1 MTTFEEEVT
10 LELIKPVSIGKG
22 EGAVQ
27 YTEIKLREPNAGEL
41 EKAARADT
49 NIGSL
54 ITMISLISAIPRSA
68 VEKFSRADI
77 QAAEALLGS
86 FTGGG
91 QQIPTDGAG

>member
-1 MTTFEEEVT
+1 MFNEDEVP

-27 YTEIKLREPNAGEL
+27 YTEITLREPNAGEL

-49 NIGSL
+49 NVGSL
-54 ITMISLISAIPRSA
+54 ITMISLVAKIPRSA
-68 VEKFSRADI
+68 VEKFSRADL
-77 QAAEALLGS
+77 QAAEAVLGS

-91 QQIPTDGAG
+91 QATPTAGDD